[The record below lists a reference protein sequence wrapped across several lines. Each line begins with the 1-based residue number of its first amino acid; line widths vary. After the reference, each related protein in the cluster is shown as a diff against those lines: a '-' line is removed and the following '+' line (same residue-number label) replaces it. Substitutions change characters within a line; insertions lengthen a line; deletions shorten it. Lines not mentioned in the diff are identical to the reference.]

1 MRLRHRPQWPV
12 LVTCYLIL
20 VTSRAKRA
28 RMVPKTGL
36 VELRSSPTDSILSD
50 CPISVSLERDFV
62 KPAQLVLVPS
72 SATPSE
78 RLSYDP
84 WLSFESEGWCP
95 RLDSNQHT
103 LRHGLL
109 RPACL
114 PIPPPGQLG
123 RNEEHTEPTRCWQA
137 PISAFGWLRPRI
149 GRGQPVLLAYRIIS
163 DGRDLTGDSR
173 LQ

>member
-28 RMVPKTGL
+28 RMEPKTGL
-36 VELRSSPTDSILSD
+36 VELRSSPTDSIPSD
-50 CPISVSLERDFV
+50 FPISVPQRGTSSNHE
-62 KPAQLVLVPS
+62 VLVPS

-123 RNEEHTEPTRCWQA
+123 RNEEQTEPTRCWQA

>member
-28 RMVPKTGL
+28 RMEPKTGL
-36 VELRSSPTDSILSD
+36 VELRSSPTDSIPSD
-50 CPISVSLERDFV
+50 FPISVPQRGTSSNHE
-62 KPAQLVLVPS
+62 VLVPS

-95 RLDSNQHT
+95 RLDWWSCAPVLRTQSCRIAPSPSRWSETSSNQ
-103 LRHGLL
+103 LSWFSSR
-109 RPACL
+109 
-114 PIPPPGQLG
+114 
-123 RNEEHTEPTRCWQA
+123 
-137 PISAFGWLRPRI
+137 
-149 GRGQPVLLAYRIIS
+149 
-163 DGRDLTGDSR
+163 R
-173 LQ
+173 LQLLPNVYRMIRGSHLRAKDGAQDWTRTSTPCGTGF